1 MCRAAR
7 NLKFKFQGC
16 HQLVAAAHPSRSTG
30 PMAMPMAMFP
40 QAGTTPVLLLAAL
53 LCLTERSHRGVA
65 AVGLARAADLNSA
78 AAHLR
83 LLDLSA
89 PQGPCDIL
97 GAAGNPCVAAHS
109 TVRALYAAYA
119 GPLYTVFHQQRNKS
133 ADIHVLKPGGF
144 ADVAQHEAICPAE
157 GECVISRVMDQSGNS
172 NHLTPR
178 DDRGVPH
185 HQHKDPEAPPKF
197 GHLHNP
203 VDASKHKIHVGDG
216 NAQVYGMFFEPGM
229 GYKNNRTRKVPTGD
243 ETETMYAV
251 MSGKR
256 WGSECCFDY
265 GAWWMLCCWLTFV
278 PSRSSDSVNCV
289 IR

>member
-1 MCRAAR
+1 MGQPCEFQVQAASLPR
-7 NLKFKFQGC
+7 ITLQQRHG
-16 HQLVAAAHPSRSTG
+16 AHRV
-30 PMAMPMAMFP
+30 F
-40 QAGTTPVLLLAAL
+40 V
-53 LCLTERSHRGVA
+53 
-65 AVGLARAADLNSA
+65 D
-78 AAHLR
+78 
-83 LLDLSA
+83 

-109 TVRALYAAYA
+109 TVRALYATHA

-133 ADIHVLKPGGF
+133 VDIHVLKPGGF

-157 GECVISRVMDQSGNS
+157 GECVISRVIDQSGNG

-185 HQHKDPEAPPKF
+185 HQRKAPGAPPKF

-216 NAQVYGMFFEPGM
+216 NTQVYGMFFDPGM
-229 GYKNNRTRKVPTGD
+229 GYKNNRTRKVATGD

-251 MSGKR
+251 MTGKR
-256 WGSECCFDY
+256 WGNGCCFDY
-265 GAWWMLCCWLTFV
+265 GAWWMLLVC
-278 PSRSSDSVNCV
+278 
-289 IR
+289 